1 MFFNSR
7 QEVLQAL
14 RNAPK
19 GQERLNI
26 LNQKHNRDFIKN
38 SGANV
43 TLVSG
48 KISSGKTIKEQLRN
62 LNLGLI
68 ARLNAKTGT
77 PDGIGAMGGLAER
90 TPEEEFYHLN
100 QDERRQLVGLRD
112 DVILQNDSPVLIND
126 INLIRINNVLR
137 ETREELENL
146 GITDFKLPAEKIKL
160 INMPDIRDDNYAAN
174 IWNGKGNV
182 WAITPYCHVLQC
194 SAETLQTLAQ
204 RSQDIKQ
211 HQEHSEAA
219 EFKIVPLFTAL
230 KSYGN
235 HSGKNRLED
244 GRNAQTDYRY
254 PHEWLAAWFIASA
267 ALNHD
272 DNAVLCLMTELQQE
286 TPWNIS
292 FNAAAQKMGKD
303 LAFIA
308 DVLKIDPQIV
318 QKMEQISPQALS
330 VMNITR

>member
-1 MFFNSR
+1 MIFNSR

-19 GQERLNI
+19 GQARQEILNI
-26 LNQKHNRDFIKN
+26 SRNRNFIKN

-48 KISSGKTIKEQLRN
+48 QISSGKTPKEQLKN
-62 LNLGLI
+62 INLGLI
-68 ARLNAKTGT
+68 ARLKAQTGM

-90 TPEEEFYHLN
+90 TSPEEFSRLN
-100 QDERRQLVGLRD
+100 QTERRQLIGSRD
-112 DVILQNDSPVLIND
+112 DVILQNDTPTLTDD
-126 INLIRINNVLR
+126 INIIRINNVLR

-146 GITDFKLPAEKIKL
+146 GITDFKLPTNKIKL
-160 INMPDIRDDNYAAN
+160 INMPDIRDDNYAIN
-174 IWNGKGNV
+174 IWDGKGNA
-182 WAITPYCHVLQC
+182 WAITPYCHILKC
-194 SAETLQTLAQ
+194 SAETLQILAQ

-230 KSYGN
+230 KCYGN
-235 HSGKNRLED
+235 HSGSIRMED

-254 PHEWLAAWFIASA
+254 PHEWLAAWFVASQ

-272 DNAVLCLMTELQQE
+272 DEAMLHLMSELAQE
-286 TPWNIS
+286 TPWKIGFS
-292 FNAAAQKMGKD
+292 TAAQKIGKN
-303 LAFIA
+303 LNFIA
-308 DVLKIDPQIV
+308 EVLKINPQTM

-330 VMNITR
+330 NMDMTR